1 MLKTNGAS
9 QCYLNFLLVKIYIPH
24 STYDSC
30 KNDLPIF
37 LKKKY
42 SFCQMITLWRAL
54 WLIILSHSQ
63 VKGQL

>member
-37 LKKKY
+37 FKKE
-42 SFCQMITLWRAL
+42 IL
-54 WLIILSHSQ
+54 ILSNDNVMACVVAYHIIP
-63 VKGQL
+63 